1 MSLKFLTA
9 TTLALSLSSIG
20 AIAAGSDSNNP
31 PKPTAT
37 TKECKKGK
45 VWNKDKKRCVK
56 IEQSNLDD
64 NRIYENA
71 RELAYDGQYENAL
84 KLLELAANPSDPRIL
99 NYKGYTNRKMGNT
112 KTAME
117 YYQQALDIDPDYI
130 LARSYFGQA
139 KMQNGD
145 IAGAKEQ
152 LALIA
157 GISGTDNWPYKSLFK
172 ALQGENKW
180 DY

>member
-1 MSLKFLTA
+1 MSFKFFTA
-9 TTLALSLSSIG
+9 ATLALSLVTTGAFAASSG
-20 AIAAGSDSNNP
+20 GSNP

-56 IEQSNLDD
+56 IEQSSLGDD
-64 NRIYENA
+64 GIYENA

-84 KLLELAANPSDPRIL
+84 KLLEMAADPTDPRIL

-112 KTAME
+112 KTAMK
-117 YYQQALDIDPDYI
+117 YYQQALNIDPDYI

-145 IAGAKEQ
+145 VAGAKEQ

-157 GISGTDNWPYKSLFK
+157 GISGTDNWPYQSLYK
-172 ALQGENKW
+172 ALQGETRW